1 MPVDKQLKGM
11 LARIFSDGQVDDA
24 ERNELRT
31 RLSSGTLP
39 AADAQA
45 TMLEFL
51 NATYRHAM
59 ADGVL
64 SDAEKARLRS
74 IILELE
80 LPNACV
86 PEEVKQA
93 IR

>member
-1 MPVDKQLKGM
+1 MPVDKLLKGL
-11 LARIFSDGQVDDA
+11 LARIFSDANVDEA
-24 ERNELRT
+24 ERAELRA
-31 RLSSGTLP
+31 RLSSGELP
-39 AADAQA
+39 AEDAQA
-45 TMLEFL
+45 TMIEFL
-51 NATYRHAM
+51 NTTYRHAM

-64 SDAEKARLRS
+64 SDREKERLRS
-74 IILELE
+74 IIMELE

>member
-11 LARIFSDGQVDDA
+11 LARVFSDADVSDA
-24 ERNELRT
+24 EREELRA
-31 RLSSGTLP
+31 RLSSGALP
-39 AADAQA
+39 QADAQA

-51 NATYRHAM
+51 NATFKQAM

-64 SDAEKARLRS
+64 SDREKQRLRS

-80 LPNACV
+80 LPNSAI
-86 PEEVKQA
+86 PDDVKQA
-93 IR
+93 IK

>member
-11 LARIFSDGQVDDA
+11 LARIFSDAVVDDA
-24 ERNELRT
+24 ERAELRT
-31 RLSSGTLP
+31 RLSSGKLP
-39 AADAQA
+39 PADAQA

-51 NATYRHAM
+51 TTTYKHAM

-64 SDAEKARLRS
+64 SDHEKQRLRS